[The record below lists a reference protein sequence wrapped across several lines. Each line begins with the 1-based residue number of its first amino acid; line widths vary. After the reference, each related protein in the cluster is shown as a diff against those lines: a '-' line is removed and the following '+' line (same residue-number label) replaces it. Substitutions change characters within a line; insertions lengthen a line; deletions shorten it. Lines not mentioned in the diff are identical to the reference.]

1 MIAFAV
7 PYYRPVIEAM
17 KGKNLSAMR
26 APLPLYSVHC
36 NPVLWLPFNQPARK
50 AFTCAISPAIG
61 YRPLATFG
69 EMGAINTGQCLMYI
83 HNHIRLNVNPAT
95 VLLPGWL
102 CRLASTLVPVRRPL
116 TQTYL
121 IKFLLIVF
129 MSNSGRLD
137 FPVHFVTFMLSSFKI
152 SLLISLFCR
161 LITDRTSSISC
172 AKYVSIIPFYWCEL

>member
-36 NPVLWLPFNQPARK
+36 NPVLWLPFNQLARK
-50 AFTCAISPAIG
+50 ALTCSISPAIG
-61 YRPLATFG
+61 YRPFAAFG
-69 EMGAINTGQCLMYI
+69 EVGAISTGQCLMYI

>member
-7 PYYRPVIEAM
+7 PEHRAIIEAM
-17 KGKNLSAMR
+17 KGKNLAAMC

-61 YRPLATFG
+61 YRPFAAFG
-69 EMGAINTGQCLMYI
+69 EVGAISTGQCLMYI

-116 TQTYL
+116 T
-121 IKFLLIVF
+121 
-129 MSNSGRLD
+129 N
-137 FPVHFVTFMLSSFKI
+137 
-152 SLLISLFCR
+152 LFCFR
-161 LITDRTSSISC
+161 FFWNPFCEIV
-172 AKYVSIIPFYWCEL
+172 AYYVAPHYRGHSPL